1 MPSRQSRKRSRAQQ
15 HRRRQSMKGGRRGD
29 DAKPKEEDTGLLGG
43 LFGSDEKKVEPD
55 ATTPVPDA
63 TTPVPD
69 ATTPVPDATTPVSDA
84 TTPAPAEEKPKEEGG
99 MFSGLM
105 GKKEETPAP
114 TEKKGKKGKRGKKGK
129 YYTNKQLKNACA
141 RLAHNKRLRS
151 KKRQRKYVPP
161 PPSQGNVAFR
171 QNPYEF

>member
-43 LFGSDEKKVEPD
+43 LFGSDEKKVE
-55 ATTPVPDA
+55 
-63 TTPVPD
+63 PD